1 MGCWLGLRAL
11 KTLYFYFCKVIKKI
25 KKVNWKDFCKEFC
38 KKLWKNIIL
47 GTSDAWS
54 MRRSSHQPINPA
66 THHIILKIVRFKL
79 SNAKQA
85 LDDKNWLNW
94 NTVSRVCP
102 LSCPE
107 LWRRDQT
114 QSLCFQRPD
123 RLHRV
128 RFFIP
133 NPIASRSTSLLVA
146 HQIHVFSDCLWR
158 RNLMLMYCDLLPK
171 IEIRQ
176 SSI

>member
-1 MGCWLGLRAL
+1 MLGQWHDR
-11 KTLYFYFCKVIKKI
+11 
-25 KKVNWKDFCKEFC
+25 
-38 KKLWKNIIL
+38 
-47 GTSDAWS
+47 
-54 MRRSSHQPINPA
+54 PINTA

-102 LSCPE
+102 LPCPE

-123 RLHRV
+123 RLHSV
-128 RFFIP
+128 RFFIL

-146 HQIHVFSDCLWR
+146 HPCIFRLFMKEKFNSNVLWPFAQNWNPTIFNIIWWVDGSMGCWDIHQHR
-158 RNLMLMYCDLLPK
+158 LMV
-171 IEIRQ
+171 Q
-176 SSI
+176 SLFW